1 MFAKL
6 VVVVISFATM
16 GAWLLSL
23 RHERIQ
29 ALSETTQAQLR
40 IDRKDERLWM
50 LRTKIAQRITPPQI
64 EQMTAGLLDLQPIA
78 PYKALTREQLAA
90 LTDDPPVGPPGL
102 LNPGLAM
109 DDSGE
114 VPGGGEASGDSPAG
128 ALAKGKAS
136 ANQKGSQASSKSNA
150 GTKSQPATKGAKP
163 AASGKASG
171 KASPTGGKPAAKP
184 AGTATT
190 PKSGSKPAPKAAPK
204 ATPKNVPQ
212 SGPKPGSK
220 QAPKTSPTRVAK
232 NDEKNP

>member
-6 VVVVISFATM
+6 VVVVISFAIM

-109 DDSGE
+109 DDSDD
-114 VPGGGEASGDSPAG
+114 VPGGGQSGAASGDEGAVAKAKPA
-128 ALAKGKAS
+128 S
-136 ANQKGSQASSKSNA
+136 SQKGSAASSKGA
-150 GTKSQPATKGAKP
+150 TGTKKSQPASKGAKS
-163 AASGKASG
+163 ASGKASE
-171 KASPTGGKPAAKP
+171 KASPSGAKP
-184 AGTATT
+184 AGTSAT
-190 PKSGSKPAPKAAPK
+190 PKAGSKPAPKPAPK
-204 ATPKNVPQ
+204 TTPQ
-212 SGPKPGSK
+212 TKPGSK
-220 QAPKTSPTRVAK
+220 QPPKTSPTRVAR
-232 NDEKNP
+232 NDEKNPQEN

>member
-102 LNPGLAM
+102 LNPELAVEVAAGVAE
-109 DDSGE
+109 D
-114 VPGGGEASGDSPAG
+114 VPGGGETSGGAGSGSGGAVAQNKAAASRKGAGSVPAKSASGS
-128 ALAKGKAS
+128 AS
-136 ANQKGSQASSKSNA
+136 K
-150 GTKSQPATKGAKP
+150 PATK
-163 AASGKASG
+163 
-171 KASPTGGKPAAKP
+171 AAKP
-184 AGTATT
+184 TGKGTLAAPSKQTV
-190 PKSGSKPAPKAAPK
+190 PSKSAGSKPATTPGPKASPK
-204 ATPKNVPQ
+204 PA
-212 SGPKPGSK
+212 PKPGTR
-220 QAPKTSPTRVAK
+220 QPVKTSPTRVAK
-232 NDEKNP
+232 NDSKSSQEN